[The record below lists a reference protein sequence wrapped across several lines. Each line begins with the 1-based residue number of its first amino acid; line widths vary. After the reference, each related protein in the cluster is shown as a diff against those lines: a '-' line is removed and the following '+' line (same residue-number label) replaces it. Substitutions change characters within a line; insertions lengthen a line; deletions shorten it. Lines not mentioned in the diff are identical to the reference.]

1 VSPDPAGGGEEGG
14 DDSSPPPQADA
25 ASSDRTTKVRDNRAI
40 VPGKRA
46 DDNAPL
52 KSLYVAAL
60 LALLT
65 AAASSQSATGVHS
78 IPFASGLQA
87 PVGFVADP
95 TDRTVF
101 YAIEQAGRIRII
113 RDRAIVGDLLDFRG
127 AIASGGERGMLG
139 LAFAPNFATSGRF
152 FVNFTNLNG
161 HTVVARFRKIPGG
174 GADLTSRFDLRFNDP
189 DASDPAVIFQP
200 FANHNAGNLAFGP
213 DGLLFICLGD
223 GGSANDP
230 DNRAQ
235 DLSKL
240 LGKTLRVDVNVPDNH
255 PTGYELPADNP
266 FINAGPPV
274 RREIWNLGLRNPWRY
289 SFDDVALGGT
299 GALVIGDVGQN
310 AFEEIDYE
318 PRGRGG
324 RNYGWVRR
332 EGAHDT
338 PGVPPRPLGPGA
350 LLDPIHDY
358 GRSLGASV
366 TGGFVYRGRSLGN
379 EYRGRYFFADYVSG
393 RVWSLGL
400 TLDSNGEARV
410 TGVIEHTTE
419 LGGPSVLGNISSF
432 GVDLDGELYIVSH
445 TRGVVLRLVGE
456 LPTPQNLRIIR

>member
-1 VSPDPAGGGEEGG
+1 M
-14 DDSSPPPQADA
+14 
-25 ASSDRTTKVRDNRAI
+25 RDNRAI
-40 VPGKRA
+40 VPGERT
-46 DDNAPL
+46 DLNAL
-52 KSLYVAAL
+52 VKSLSIGAL

-65 AAASSQSATGVHS
+65 TTASSQSAVGLHS
-78 IPFASGLQA
+78 LPLVSGLQS

-95 TDRTVF
+95 TDRTTF

-113 RDRAIVGDLLDFRG
+113 QNRAIVGDLLDFRG
-127 AIASGGERGMLG
+127 AIRSGGEQGMLG
-139 LAFAPNFATSGRF
+139 LAFAPNFASTGRF
-152 FVNFTNLNG
+152 FINFTNING
-161 HTVVARFRKIPGG
+161 HTVVARFRKNPGG
-174 GADLTSRFDLRFNDP
+174 GADLNSRFDLRFNDAE
-189 DASDPAVIFQP
+189 ASDPAVIFQP

-213 DGLLFICLGD
+213 DGFLYICLGD
-223 GGSANDP
+223 GGSGNDP
-230 DNRAQ
+230 NNRAQ

-240 LGKTLRVDVNVPDNH
+240 LGKTLRINVNVPDTD
-255 PTGYELPADNP
+255 PTGYELPTDNP
-266 FINAGPPV
+266 FINAAAPI

-318 PRGRGG
+318 PRARGG

-338 PGVPPRPLGPGA
+338 PNSPIRPIGPGA
-350 LLDPIHDY
+350 LLDPIHEY
-358 GRSLGASV
+358 GRSQGASV

-379 EYRGRYFFADYVSG
+379 QYRGRYFFADYVSG

-410 TGVIEHTTE
+410 NGISEHTTE

-456 LPTPQNLRIIR
+456 LPRPENLRIIK

>member
-1 VSPDPAGGGEEGG
+1 M
-14 DDSSPPPQADA
+14 
-25 ASSDRTTKVRDNRAI
+25 
-40 VPGKRA
+40 
-46 DDNAPL
+46 
-52 KSLYVAAL
+52 
-60 LALLT
+60 LT
-65 AAASSQSATGVHS
+65 ATASSQSAGGLHS
-78 IPFASGLQA
+78 LTFVSGLQA

-95 TDRTVF
+95 ADRATF

-113 RDRAIVGDLLDFRG
+113 RDRAVVGDLLDFREVIT
-127 AIASGGERGMLG
+127 AGGERGMLG
-139 LAFAPNFATSGRF
+139 LAFAPNFGSTGRF
-152 FVNFTNLNG
+152 FINFTNLNG
-161 HTVVARFRKIPGG
+161 HTAVARFRKNPGG
-174 GADLTSRFDLRFNDP
+174 GADLNSRFDLQFNDA
-189 DASDPAVIFQP
+189 DAPNPAVIFQP

-213 DGLLFICLGD
+213 DGFLYICLGD
-223 GGSANDP
+223 GGSGNDP
-230 DNRAQ
+230 NNRAQ

-240 LGKTLRVDVNVPDNH
+240 LGKTLRINVNVLDTH
-255 PTGYELPADNP
+255 PTGYEVPADNP
-266 FINAGPPV
+266 FSSPA

-338 PGVPPRPLGPGA
+338 PGVAPRPTGPGP
-350 LLDPIHDY
+350 LIDPIHEY
-358 GRSLGASV
+358 GRSLGSSV

-379 EYRGRYFFADYVSG
+379 AFRGRYFFADYVSG

-400 TLDSNGEARV
+400 ALDSNGEARV
-410 TGVIEHTTE
+410 TGVTEHTTE
-419 LGGPSVLGNISSF
+419 LGGSSVLGNISSF

-445 TRGVVLRLVGE
+445 TRGVVLRLMGE
-456 LPTPQNLRIIR
+456 LATPQNLRIIR